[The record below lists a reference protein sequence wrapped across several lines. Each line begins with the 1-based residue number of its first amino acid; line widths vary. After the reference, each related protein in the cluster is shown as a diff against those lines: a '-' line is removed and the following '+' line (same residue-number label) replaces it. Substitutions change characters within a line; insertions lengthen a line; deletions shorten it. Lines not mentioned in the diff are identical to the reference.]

1 MLRENKR
8 QKREHGELGGKQ
20 DRGSLGFKSKLSEH
34 EGDIM
39 MVAKRDV
46 IMIPPTMTIMG
57 AVKTMRHYN
66 FRRLPVSDPGTNRLV
81 GIVTVTDVM
90 NFLGGGDKAQ
100 IIENKH
106 KGNLLSAINEEISS
120 IMEEEVVTLKDYD
133 TIESALKK
141 MLDEGLS
148 GFPILSVDDKVV
160 GIVSERDFISLIADV
175 ITGKKV
181 SDYMSR
187 SVLTISPDATVE
199 AAAKIMITNDFR
211 RIPIVHEDVMLGIIT
226 ATDIVN
232 YLGSG
237 EAFEKIVTGN
247 MHEALGVPIKKL
259 IKDAPVTIHP
269 DTDLGAAADLMIARD
284 TGVLPVISEES
295 LIGII
300 TEWDFLTAMIS

>member
-8 QKREHGELGGKQ
+8 QKRVQGELSGKL

-57 AVKTMRHYN
+57 AVKMMMHYN

-81 GIVTVTDVM
+81 GIVTITDVL
-90 NFLGGGDKAQ
+90 NFFGGGDKAQ

-106 KGNLLSAINEEISS
+106 KGNLLSAVNEEISS
-120 IMEEEVVTLKDYD
+120 VMEEELVTLRDYD

-141 MLDEGLS
+141 MIDEGLS
-148 GFPILSVDDKVV
+148 GFPILNVDDKVV

-181 SDYMSR
+181 SDYMNR
-187 SVLTISPDATVE
+187 NVVTISPDATVE
-199 AAAKIMITNDFR
+199 AAAKIMIANDFR
-211 RIPIVHEDVMLGIIT
+211 RLPIVHEGVMLGIVT

-247 MHEALGVPIKKL
+247 MHEALGVPIKTL
-259 IKDAPVTIHP
+259 IDEAPVTIHP
-269 DTDLGAAADLMIARD
+269 DTDLGIAAELMIARD
-284 TGVLPVISEES
+284 IGVLPVISDES

-300 TEWDFLTAMIS
+300 TEWDFLTAIIG